1 MLKTAIA
8 VITCLLINGSVTDAR
23 AQIPTQTLVIADTAL
38 NLNQSILA
46 QNVVHEVC
54 ILEWQVCPNGSSFM
68 EGPGAARLPD
78 SFISRNGFDHGNNM
92 VSASVK
98 TNPGIQIIF
107 IRMVGNSS
115 AGTRLNVSGQT
126 IALVLKWVA
135 DNRSKFNIAAVAMS
149 QGHHALSTQTTYC
162 PIERSVESMVI
173 SLKGVGIPFFVP
185 AGNSRDYERI
195 DWPACIPEA
204 IAIGG
209 LKEDK
214 SIAPYSN
221 LDDNLIDYFEV
232 GTLKIKDVNNNEI
245 NFEGTSISVQ
255 VAAAKWMKLRGMFP
269 HLSLSELFVRLDQGT
284 TKVSNSKVQAGKA
297 FPAVII
303 NPDEQIYIQSELD
316 ELAQL
321 KNELA
326 EIRTIIQ
333 VLLSMLKR

>member
-1 MLKTAIA
+1 LTKTAIV
-8 VITCLLINGSVTDAR
+8 VITCLLINGSINDAR
-23 AQIPTQTLVIADTAL
+23 AQIPSQTLVIADTAL
-38 NLNQSILA
+38 NINQSIFA

-54 ILEWQVCPNGSSFM
+54 ILEWQTCPNGKSFM
-68 EGPGAARLPD
+68 EGPGSAALPD
-78 SFISRNGFDHGNNM
+78 SLISRNGFDHGNNM

-107 IRMVGNSS
+107 IRIVGNSS
-115 AGTRLNVSGQT
+115 TGTRLNVSGQT
-126 IALVLKWVA
+126 IALVLKWVS
-135 DNRSKFNIAAVAMS
+135 DNRNKFNIAAVAMS
-149 QGHHALSTQTTYC
+149 QGHHALTTQTKYC
-162 PIERSVESMVI
+162 PNEPITESMII
-173 SLKGVGIPFFVP
+173 SLKDSGIPFFVP

-214 SIAPYSN
+214 SIASYSN
-221 LDDNLIDYFEV
+221 LDDDLIDYFEV
-232 GTLKIKDVNNNEI
+232 GTLKITDINSKEV

-269 HLSLSELFVRLDQGT
+269 HLSLGELFVRLDQST
-284 TKVSNSKVQAGKA
+284 TKVSNSKIQAGKA

-303 NPDEQIYIQSELD
+303 NPDEQISIQSELD
-316 ELAQL
+316 ELARL

-326 EIRTIIQ
+326 ELRTIIQ